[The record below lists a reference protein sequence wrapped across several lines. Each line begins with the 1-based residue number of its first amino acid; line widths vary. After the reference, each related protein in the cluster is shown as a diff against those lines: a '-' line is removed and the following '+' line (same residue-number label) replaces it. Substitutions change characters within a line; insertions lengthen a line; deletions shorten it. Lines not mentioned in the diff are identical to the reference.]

1 MAPTSESVNRTSRRN
16 MSEVRIVKFLLRRNN
31 GPEASLV
38 WSTVFGIIIT
48 AGQLGAVPF
57 ALAQHSSDV
66 STYSYEGKLNSTAFI
81 FKCLR

>member
-1 MAPTSESVNRTSRRN
+1 MAPTSDSMNRTYPRKT
-16 MSEVRIVKFLLRRNN
+16 SELPIVKFLLGRTN
-31 GPEASLV
+31 GPEAFLV

-66 STYSYEGKLNSTAFI
+66 STYSYEGKLNSTS
-81 FKCLR
+81 LYLNYR